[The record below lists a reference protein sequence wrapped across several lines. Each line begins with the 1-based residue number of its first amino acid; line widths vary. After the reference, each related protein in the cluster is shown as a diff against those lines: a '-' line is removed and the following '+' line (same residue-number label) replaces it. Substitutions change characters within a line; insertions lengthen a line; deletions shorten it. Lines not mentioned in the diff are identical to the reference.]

1 MCFDFREIPH
11 TNGGQRSSECSRGD
25 PCGSHR
31 LWIHTHR
38 ACQRN
43 WYKKTIWRK
52 WSNNRLPQGPKRGN
66 LQTGERDKAFV
77 IFYFISIFASQRDI
91 LGYIDTYFKFI
102 NVFKSQRD
110 RLEDMLRELTPER
123 TKVGDAMVWC
133 LDHAE
138 SAEEIVECITES
150 LSILQTP
157 IPKKVRIKKKNVS
170 YQISHTVY
178 SIDAPFI
185 TKQSRSK
192 SLRIISMGI
201 KCHKMYRI
209 ISKFL
214 YHRLPGCSWCRT
226 SCLTAVPRFPTL
238 PSSGD
243 GKYHLHSP

>member
-31 LWIHTHR
+31 LWTHTHR

-157 IPKKVRIKKKNVS
+157 IPKKLRIKKKKNQLS
-170 YQISHTVY
+170 NKPHCLFYRC
-178 SIDAPFI
+178 PFHNKA
-185 TKQSRSK
+185 KQK
-192 SLRIISMGI
+192 
-201 KCHKMYRI
+201 
-209 ISKFL
+209 
-214 YHRLPGCSWCRT
+214 
-226 SCLTAVPRFPTL
+226 
-238 PSSGD
+238 
-243 GKYHLHSP
+243 

>member
-1 MCFDFREIPH
+1 M
-11 TNGGQRSSECSRGD
+11 
-25 PCGSHR
+25 
-31 LWIHTHR
+31 
-38 ACQRN
+38 
-43 WYKKTIWRK
+43 
-52 WSNNRLPQGPKRGN
+52 
-66 LQTGERDKAFV
+66 
-77 IFYFISIFASQRDI
+77 
-91 LGYIDTYFKFI
+91 KFI
-102 NVFKSQRD
+102 NVFESQRD

-157 IPKKVRIKKKNVS
+157 IPKKVRIKIGKCQLSNNP
-170 YQISHTVY
+170 HCL
-178 SIDAPFI
+178 DAPFI

-226 SCLTAVPRFPTL
+226 SCLTAVRRFPML
-238 PSSGD
+238 PSSGG

>member
-1 MCFDFREIPH
+1 M
-11 TNGGQRSSECSRGD
+11 
-25 PCGSHR
+25 
-31 LWIHTHR
+31 
-38 ACQRN
+38 
-43 WYKKTIWRK
+43 
-52 WSNNRLPQGPKRGN
+52 
-66 LQTGERDKAFV
+66 
-77 IFYFISIFASQRDI
+77 
-91 LGYIDTYFKFI
+91 FI

-157 IPKKVRIKKKNVS
+157 IPKKVRIKKKKIS

-192 SLRIISMGI
+192 SLRIFSMGI
-201 KCHKMYRI
+201 KCHKIYRTYKQVFVSQI
-209 ISKFL
+209 ARLFL
-214 YHRLPGCSWCRT
+214 VSDILFNS
-226 SCLTAVPRFPTL
+226 SAKVPNASFFRRW
-238 PSSGD
+238 
-243 GKYHLHSP
+243 